1 MSGAGTRS
9 STTGRRPAATS
20 GSGSAAPRTAASSPN
35 GWPPASARPSAL
47 TGSAGELLARCR
59 AERIEPPSAGRCDR
73 IIRSAL
79 HHAEQALTLRVTA
92 RLGPDA
98 SARLAEL
105 AAAAGNDEADDGEPS
120 ALSLIKSV
128 PGNVSLESML
138 TEIAK
143 LDAVR
148 AAGLPD
154 AAKASSQRPQAT
166 LVTQPKIA
174 APCEDGPGDTAER
187 PFGFGRDGQP
197 ADPGVTPDRR
207 LFCVPYLRGHRG
219 G

>member
-1 MSGAGTRS
+1 MP
-9 STTGRRPAATS
+9 RRADRAAVR
-20 GSGSAAPRTAASSPN
+20 GPL
-35 GWPPASARPSAL
+35 RPDHPL
-47 TGSAGELLARCR
+47 
-59 AERIEPPSAGRCDR
+59 
-73 IIRSAL
+73 AL
-79 HHAEQALTLRVTA
+79 HQAEQALTLRVTA
-92 RLGPDA
+92 RLGSDA

-105 AAAAGNDEADDGEPS
+105 AAAAGNDEADNGEPQ

-154 AAKASSQRPQAT
+154 AAKASSHRPQAT

-174 APCEDGPGDTAER
+174 APCEDDRAIQQNARSGSAGTVSQPTQEWRQIGGSRMMAAV
-187 PFGFGRDGQP
+187 RDRH
-197 ADPGVTPDRR
+197 AAR
-207 LFCVPYLRGHRG
+207 LTFQSEAS
-219 G
+219 

>member
-1 MSGAGTRS
+1 
-9 STTGRRPAATS
+9 
-20 GSGSAAPRTAASSPN
+20 
-35 GWPPASARPSAL
+35 
-47 TGSAGELLARCR
+47 
-59 AERIEPPSAGRCDR
+59 
-73 IIRSAL
+73 
-79 HHAEQALTLRVTA
+79 
-92 RLGPDA
+92 
-98 SARLAEL
+98 
-105 AAAAGNDEADDGEPS
+105 
-120 ALSLIKSV
+120 
-128 PGNVSLESML
+128 ML

-197 ADPGVTPDRR
+197 ADPGVAPDRR
-207 LFCVPYLRGHRG
+207 ILAHWAGPAPVTE
-219 G
+219 

>member
-1 MSGAGTRS
+1 MVRATFEYHRAQV
-9 STTGRRPAATS
+9 RRHFWFPEC
-20 GSGSAAPRTAASSPN
+20 SAEDGGKLTEWLAASVCQAERRAN
-35 GWPPASARPSAL
+35 RVR
-47 TGSAGELLARCR
+47 GELLARCR

-79 HHAEQALTLRVTA
+79 HQAEQALTLRVTA

-98 SARLAEL
+98 SARLAEM
-105 AAAAGNDEADDGEPS
+105 AAAAGNDEADDREPS

-128 PGNVSLESML
+128 PGNVSLEPML

-143 LDAVR
+143 LDAGR
-148 AAGLPD
+148 EAGLPD

-174 APCEDGPGDTAER
+174 AP
-187 PFGFGRDGQP
+187 
-197 ADPGVTPDRR
+197 
-207 LFCVPYLRGHRG
+207 
-219 G
+219 